1 MPEVEAHMGPLA
13 HYEVHLDAEL
23 LHVMIVE
30 ARLAGEHMGRSEH
43 SIRRHLACNLCER
56 QNVYSCDLLLLSRL
70 KPTPLG
76 SKHSHETSLPS
87 KATPNVS
94 ICSPSP
100 RNATRKLLDSEKKNN
115 AKVPIRSIQSKR
127 KRIESKKRPSHAAAS
142 KARSSIICPPGR
154 LYHATHDVRM
164 YADHWRIV
172 LLVER
177 FEELGHV

>member
-43 SIRRHLACNLCER
+43 SIRRHLACNLCKR

-100 RNATRKLLDSEKKNN
+100 RNATRNFWT
-115 AKVPIRSIQSKR
+115 VKR
-127 KRIESKKRPSHAAAS
+127 KIMQRYRFDRYRASGRES
-142 KARSSIICPPGR
+142 KARNAHPMQPPRRQGP
-154 LYHATHDVRM
+154 L
-164 YADHWRIV
+164 
-172 LLVER
+172 
-177 FEELGHV
+177 